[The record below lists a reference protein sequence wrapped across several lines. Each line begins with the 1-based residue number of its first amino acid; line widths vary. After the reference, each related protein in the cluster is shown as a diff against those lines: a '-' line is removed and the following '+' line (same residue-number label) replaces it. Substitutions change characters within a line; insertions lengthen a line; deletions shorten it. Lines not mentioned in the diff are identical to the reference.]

1 MIDYYK
7 ILGVSVTATEEEIK
21 KAYRELAKKWHPD
34 KNNGTETEMFK
45 NITEA
50 YSILSDERKKEEYDN
65 EFKGM
70 LNIDITN
77 YDFSRNPFSDVSL
90 NMNAEK
96 DKRLAELFK
105 KLRKENK
112 KNE

>member
-1 MIDYYK
+1 
-7 ILGVSVTATEEEIK
+7 
-21 KAYRELAKKWHPD
+21 
-34 KNNGTETEMFK
+34 MFK

-50 YSILSDERKKEEYDN
+50 YNILSDERKKEKYDN